1 MPPECGVWGMSNP
14 TIEVTGRARKD
25 VEAESYRL
33 ALEVEAEADRAN
45 DARARASDRQRTV
58 TDAVEAVSEAVTVD
72 LRNGFVG
79 ESAGMFDAD
88 ADAAF
93 VARRTVEVR
102 CPTDVVEDVVAAGVQ
117 SGALLEDVDP
127 MLSGATR
134 DAVRG
139 DLLAVATERAREDAE
154 RTAAAAGHEVTDL
167 ESLETREA
175 GPLDALG
182 GDDGLL
188 DVGVGHEAGV
198 VEVGVAVDATYA
210 IAPTDADR

>member
-1 MPPECGVWGMSNP
+1 MSNP
-14 TIEVTGRARKD
+14 TIDVTGRARTD
-25 VEAESYRL
+25 VEAESSQ
-33 ALEVEAEADRAN
+33 LEFEIEAEAERAN

-58 TDAVEAVSEAVTVD
+58 TDAIEAVSEAVSVD
-72 LRNGFVG
+72 LRNGFVS
-79 ESAGMFDAD
+79 ETASMFDAD

-102 CPTDVVEDVVAAGVQ
+102 CPADAVEDVVAAGVQ

-127 MLSGATR
+127 ALSSATR

-154 RTAAAAGHEVTDL
+154 RTAAAAGHEIAGL
-167 ESLETREA
+167 EALEARDSRAFDT
-175 GPLDALG
+175 LG
-182 GDDGLL
+182 GDDPFL
-188 DVGVGHEAGV
+188 DIDVGHEAGV

-210 IAPTDADR
+210 IAPTDADQ

>member
-1 MPPECGVWGMSNP
+1 MSNP

-33 ALEVEAEADRAN
+33 ELEVEAEADRAN

-58 TDAVEAVSEAVTVD
+58 TDAIEAVSDAISVD

-79 ESAGMFDAD
+79 ESASMFDD

-127 MLSGATR
+127 AVSSATR
-134 DAVRG
+134 DDVRG

-167 ESLETREA
+167 ESLETRES
-175 GPLDALG
+175 GPFDSLG
-182 GDDGLL
+182 GDDGFLE
-188 DVGVGHEAGV
+188 VGVGHETGV

-210 IAPTDADR
+210 IGPTDANG